1 MTALVLAPVAPVA
14 AQEKPEKTRDER
26 PAKKRVAKEEKATE
40 DEKRPP
46 PSIYI
51 PPSRGAAKTR
61 VGAATRGPRE
71 DYPTLD
77 VLAPDHVGWTFEP
90 QPTLWWYLSGRADTR
105 IDIAVIDDTS
115 TEPLL
120 AVTVSPPLDGGMQSL
135 RLAEHG
141 LHLEMGR
148 SYQWFVALVPDP
160 DRRSN
165 DVIASGAIER
175 RERGDELGRELA
187 SADASRSYA
196 VLAKHGM
203 WYDALD
209 ALSDRIAANPADPE
223 LRAARASL
231 LEEVGLEAAAQ
242 SDRAAAP

>member
-1 MTALVLAPVAPVA
+1 MVAHAFAPVA
-14 AQEKPEKTRDER
+14 AEEESEKSREER
-26 PAKKRVAKEEKATE
+26 RAEKRVAAEEKAT
-40 DEKRPP
+40 DDRKRPA

-71 DYPTLD
+71 DYPKLD
-77 VLAPDHVGWTFEP
+77 VLAPDHVGWTFEE

-120 AVTVSPPLDGGMQSL
+120 LVTVSPPLDGGMQSL

-141 LHLEMGR
+141 LRLEPGR
-148 SYQWFVALVPDP
+148 TYQWFVALVPDP
-160 DRRSN
+160 ARRSN

-175 RERGDELGRELA
+175 REMDDDLGRELA

-196 VLAKHGM
+196 VLAKYGM

-209 ALSDRIAANPADPE
+209 VLSDHIAADPADPE